1 MLLEVP
7 ECHDPLE
14 WHKANASRFPNLSAV
29 AKAIFSICSSQIEN
43 EREFSISGY

>member
-29 AKAIFSICSSQIEN
+29 AKAICGSQIEN
-43 EREFSISGY
+43 ERKSSISGY